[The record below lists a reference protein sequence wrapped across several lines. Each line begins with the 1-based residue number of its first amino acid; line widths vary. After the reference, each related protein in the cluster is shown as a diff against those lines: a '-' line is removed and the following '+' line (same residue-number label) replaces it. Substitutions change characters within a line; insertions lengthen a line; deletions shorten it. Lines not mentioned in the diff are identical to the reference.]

1 MMLPQ
6 RGPTGPVT
14 PVVQAYCPQV
24 VMLEQNA
31 IYRAYAK
38 GGQDNPDKLLFQ
50 ASLAD
55 ATRQCTANETT
66 LTINVMAQGRIV
78 EGPAGAPGKTTL
90 PILVE
95 VLDGDNV
102 VSSQKVAMPVD
113 IPSGGTQFVFNKPDV
128 QIANAVGGA
137 SRFTRVRLGFD
148 TGPAKKP
155 GKRG

>member
-1 MMLPQ
+1 MLPQ